1 MSKLAIEGGR
11 PVREDPIPI
20 AQPILGDEEVRAVT
34 EVLRSGQLAQGPRVE
49 EFEREFA
56 RFVGCEHCVATS
68 SGTTALQLAL
78 ESAGLGPGDLAIVP
92 SFTFIATANA
102 ALHAGA
108 DVAFVDIDLETYCMD
123 PHSLEEVVKLLK
135 DRVLRPRTV
144 VVIPVHL
151 YGHPADMDPILE
163 IAEEHDLVV
172 IEDAAQAHGAEYK
185 GRKVGS
191 LGDAACFSFYPTK
204 NMTTGEGG
212 AITTDDGELAE
223 RARMLRSHGER
234 ERYDHVELGYN
245 FRMTDIAAAIGIVQ
259 LRKLEEFNERRRE
272 NARYYLKE
280 LADLEP
286 LIELPTE
293 KSWAKHVYHQFT
305 IRVNVEE
312 LSCTRDEFAEALRAE
327 GVDCAVHYPTPL
339 HRQPVYLRRGYYA
352 TELPKSERAA
362 ETVLSIPV
370 HPGLSEEDRRDVV
383 EAVEKVVSAFSR

>member
-1 MSKLAIEGGR
+1 MSKLAIDGGR

-20 AQPILGDEEVRAVT
+20 AQPILGDEEARAVT

-49 EFEREFA
+49 EFERELA
-56 RFVGCEHCVATS
+56 KFVGCEHCIATS

-102 ALHAGA
+102 ALHVGA
-108 DVAFVDIDLETYCMD
+108 HVAFVDIDLETYCMD
-123 PHSLEEVVKLLK
+123 PYSLEEVVKLLK

-144 VVIPVHL
+144 AVVPVHL

-163 IAEEHDLVV
+163 IAEEHDLIV
-172 IEDAAQAHGAEYK
+172 IEDTAQAHGAEYK
-185 GRKVGS
+185 GKRTGS

-212 AITTDDGELAE
+212 AITTDDEELAE

-234 ERYDHVELGYN
+234 ERYDHVEIGYN
-245 FRMTDIAAAIGIVQ
+245 FRMTDIAAAIGTVQ
-259 LRKLEEFNERRRE
+259 LRRLQEFNEQRRE

-305 IRVNVEE
+305 IRVNVKE

-339 HRQPVYLRRGYYA
+339 HRQPAYLRRGYYA

-370 HPGLSEEDRRDVV
+370 HPGLSEKDRQDVV